1 MGDGPS
7 QGHGECATHS
17 GERETQE
24 LTRYQGKNGSQWN
37 GEGAWERR
45 GRSEFQTGGSDQQNR
60 SFPSRLGGM
69 SLSHVG

>member
-24 LTRYQGKNGSQWN
+24 LTRYP
-37 GEGAWERR
+37 GEERLPV
-45 GRSEFQTGGSDQQNR
+45 EW
-60 SFPSRLGGM
+60 
-69 SLSHVG
+69 